1 MPDPTDTLLSERAK
15 THGRFEDN
23 ARISQNIKDIFHGE
37 RAYHSMTNVQKEA
50 LDCIA
55 LKLCRI
61 LSGQGGYADH
71 WDDIAGYAQLA
82 SKAIKEK

>member
-1 MPDPTDTLLSERAK
+1 MPDPTETLLSERAK
-15 THGRFEDN
+15 THGSFEDN
-23 ARISQNIKDIFHGE
+23 ARISQQFKDLYRQE
-37 RAYHSMTNVQKEA
+37 SPYYDMTDVQREA

-71 WDDIAGYAQLA
+71 WDDKDSFATPADG
-82 SKAIKEK
+82 